1 MIKDPKKA
9 SGPKGLKVDIS
20 PEALDLFTKM
30 IAEDPTARPTP
41 ADIIAHPWFIYGS
54 TERRSPK
61 NK

>member
-41 ADIIAHPWFIYGS
+41 ADIIAHPWFNGEKVTKEQVDLY
-54 TERRSPK
+54 
-61 NK
+61 